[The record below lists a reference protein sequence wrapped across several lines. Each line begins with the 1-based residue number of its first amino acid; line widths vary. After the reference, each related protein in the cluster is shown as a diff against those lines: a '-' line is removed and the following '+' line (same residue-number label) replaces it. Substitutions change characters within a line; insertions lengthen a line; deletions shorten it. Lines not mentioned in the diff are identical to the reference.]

1 MSYLVYRSDGIPLA
15 DYPNLKVCRDG
26 RFLETD
32 YPQVNDVFTIIV
44 RNQEVTYH
52 VKGVDGNKAYT
63 HKVLIKN
70 RR

>member
-15 DYPNLKVCRDG
+15 DYSSLNVCRDG
-26 RFLETD
+26 RFLEVFH
-32 YPQVNDVFTIIV
+32 PQVNDVFTIVV

-52 VKGVDGNKAYT
+52 VNSVDGNRAYT
-63 HKVLIKN
+63 TKVLIKD